1 MWLPLRP
8 SYLLPRPWENVKTSR
23 RAKMS
28 RGPVGDPDTPP
39 PVLHTH
45 PRTQCSILPRGIHE
59 GGASLLI
66 PRLLSWLSLLRAHLS
81 GSPSLHPPHLHL
93 SESHLSVCI
102 SSFSLSLFPGLPHLC
117 LFLSLSVSALSWSLI
132 SFPVFLITSVPL
144 PCFPL
149 SHPVPLLPLSS
160 LPPLPILSK

>member
-8 SYLLPRPWENVKTSR
+8 SYLLPRPWENVKAPR

-45 PRTQCSILPRGIHE
+45 SRTQCSILPRGTHE

-66 PRLLSWLSLLRAHLS
+66 PRLLSWLSLS

-93 SESHLSVCI
+93 SESRLSVCI
-102 SSFSLSLFPGLPHLC
+102 SSFSLPFLVRFVFPD
-117 LFLSLSVSALSWSLI
+117 FFSLSLSYCIFLSTSLSLLILSLYLFFLVSLI
-132 SFPVFLITSVPL
+132 SASSCLCLSLLFLGP
-144 PCFPL
+144 
-149 SHPVPLLPLSS
+149 
-160 LPPLPILSK
+160 

>member
-8 SYLLPRPWENVKTSR
+8 CCLLPRPWENVKAPR

-45 PRTQCSILPRGIHE
+45 SPPPPTQCSILPRGTDE
-59 GGASLLI
+59 GRASQLI
-66 PRLLSWLSLLRAHLS
+66 PRLPSWLSLLRAHLS

-102 SSFSLSLFPGLPHLC
+102 SSFSLPFLVRFVFPD
-117 LFLSLSVSALSWSLI
+117 FFSLSLSFCIFLSTSLSLLILSLYLFLLVSLI
-132 SFPVFLITSVPL
+132 FASSCLCLSLLFLGP
-144 PCFPL
+144 
-149 SHPVPLLPLSS
+149 
-160 LPPLPILSK
+160 

>member
-8 SYLLPRPWENVKTSR
+8 SYLLPRPWENVKAPR

-102 SSFSLSLFPGLPHLC
+102 SSFSLPFLVRFVFPD
-117 LFLSLSVSALSWSLI
+117 FFSLSLSFCIFLSTSLSLLILSLYLFFLVSLI
-132 SFPVFLITSVPL
+132 SASSCLCLSLLFLGP
-144 PCFPL
+144 
-149 SHPVPLLPLSS
+149 
-160 LPPLPILSK
+160 

>member
-102 SSFSLSLFPGLPHLC
+102 SSFSLPFLVRFVFPD
-117 LFLSLSVSALSWSLI
+117 FFSLSLSFCIFLSTSLSLLILSLYLFFLVSLI
-132 SFPVFLITSVPL
+132 SASSCLCLSLLFLGP
-144 PCFPL
+144 
-149 SHPVPLLPLSS
+149 
-160 LPPLPILSK
+160 